1 MARNFSAA
9 AKRNV
14 LATSADE
21 PLIELIEIT
30 HPEIE
35 VPARFANDTA
45 DVLVGVNTFF
55 ACRFDLSLP
64 DDLDEQTPTAKLE
77 VDNIGRELTQW
88 LEVSRG
94 GKGAKCRLIMVLR
107 SNPSNFEFDMT
118 MDLTGLVITNTRVSG
133 DLGFK
138 NTLMQSGVTIR
149 YDPTT
154 APGIF

>member
-1 MARNFSAA
+1 MARQLSTAGT
-9 AKRNV
+9 RNV

-21 PLIELIEIT
+21 PLLQLIEIT
-30 HPEIE
+30 HPELA
-35 VPARFANDTA
+35 VPARLVNDTI
-45 DVLVGVNTFF
+45 DLVVEGNTFV

-77 VDNIGRELTQW
+77 VDNIGRELTYW

-94 GKGAKCRLIMVLR
+94 GKGAKCRLIMALR
-107 SNPSNFEFDMT
+107 STPSNLEFDMT
-118 MDLTGLVITNTRVSG
+118 MDLTGLSITNTRVSG

-138 NTLMQSGVTIR
+138 NTLMQAGVTVR
-149 YDPTT
+149 YDPST

>member
-1 MARNFSAA
+1 MTRQLSTAGA
-9 AKRNV
+9 RNV

-21 PLIELIEIT
+21 PLIQLIEIT
-30 HPEIE
+30 HPELAI
-35 VPARFANDTA
+35 PARFANDTV
-45 DVLVGVNTFF
+45 DLVVGGNTFF
-55 ACRFDLSLP
+55 ACRFDLTLP
-64 DDLDEQTPTAKLE
+64 DDLDEQTPAAKLE
-77 VDNIGRELTQW
+77 VDNIGRDLTQW

-107 SNPSNFEFDMT
+107 STPSNFEFDMT

-138 NTLMQSGVTIR
+138 NTLMQAGVTVR

>member
-1 MARNFSAA
+1 MTRQLSTAGT
-9 AKRNV
+9 RNV

-21 PLIELIEIT
+21 PLIQLIEIT
-30 HPEIE
+30 HPELA
-35 VPARFANDTA
+35 VPARLANDT
-45 DVLVGVNTFF
+45 DDLVVDGNNFI

-64 DDLDEQTPTAKLE
+64 DDIDEQTPTAKLE
-77 VDNIGRELTQW
+77 VDNVGRELTHW

-107 SNPSNFEFDMT
+107 SSPSNLEFDMT
-118 MDLTGLVITNTRVSG
+118 MDLTGLAITNTRVSG

-138 NTLMQSGVTIR
+138 NTLMQAGVTVR